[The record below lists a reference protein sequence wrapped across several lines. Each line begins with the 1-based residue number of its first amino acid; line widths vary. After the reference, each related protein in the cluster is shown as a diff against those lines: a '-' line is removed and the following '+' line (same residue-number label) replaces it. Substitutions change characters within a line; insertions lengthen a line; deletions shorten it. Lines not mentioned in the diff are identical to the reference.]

1 MAAGFYHFNF
11 SNFNLEQKK
20 GFRYFQ
26 NALTKFHIKKSQKN
40 FLSNCL
46 KEQVTPRTLR
56 FTARNPEGPFSTI
69 EKNIIEDRIGSCRQE
84 IEAAAK
90 TKRFAYNGLQFLFSP
105 FIKNKLVDFAH
116 DTSRFKIRAHERTL
130 ENKLNKLCEESMW
143 NKYSNLDSIV
153 NLSSKNLN
161 ANEKSVLGLGLSF
174 NLEPDATNVLDSI
187 VQVDKLI
194 RRGKY
199 DNQEGNY
206 IRGLIP
212 PMLLSYKKDKPV
224 LPDRFKKALKGL
236 QSDRSIKVLPADKG
250 GKTVIMD
257 LIDYENK
264 AFNLLSDSNTYVEL
278 KKDPTADVNSLIRKK
293 INSHLKSHPDFEEIK
308 KKLIRPNFSSPY
320 FYGLAKIHKPGI
332 PLRPVIST
340 VGAATRPL
348 AGWLAGILSKYV
360 GTFSSAHIRNNVD
373 FKNRLIEFQRENA
386 ISNTKML
393 SFDVKALFTNVPI
406 NTVLN
411 FIDRKIDEGCI
422 STPIPRNDFMSL
434 VKVCVENSSFQF
446 KHKFYKQKFGMA
458 MGSPLSPILA
468 NIFMEYF
475 ETELMENI
483 QNKPLMWVRYVD
495 DVWAI
500 MDKEA
505 DHLGLLNEINALSPT
520 IKFTCEMEKDGEL
533 PFLDCR
539 VKNSEGTYHFD
550 IYRKPTDAGMHLH
563 SFSNHQNQVKKSVLF
578 SLFLRAYR
586 ICDRNLLNNELS
598 KLYEIFKKLG
608 YSNQFIHKVHGD
620 VKRKHYARNSNQS
633 TNEPRQFPPNHI
645 VLPLNSYAET
655 YIKPVLKSRECSVH
669 FKASNTIKRKLVSNR
684 PKIDNMNEAPGVYM
698 IPCSVC
704 PQSYFGETGRSFKI
718 RLREHQSQV
727 TRNNDEKSAVAD
739 HCVQTGH
746 PADWRKSRLIYK
758 SFDWYERVIV
768 ESVVISETSS
778 RNYNRKDG
786 LRVIDRATR
795 NQILDALPKIKKELY
810 PNG

>member
-1 MAAGFYHFNF
+1 MAAGFHYFNF
-11 SNFNLEQKK
+11 SNFNLEQKR

-40 FLSNCL
+40 FLSKCL

-56 FTARNPEGPFSTI
+56 FTAKNPEGPFSNI
-69 EKNIIEDRIGSCRQE
+69 EKSIIEDRIGSCRQE
-84 IEAAAK
+84 IETAAK
-90 TKRFAYNGLQFLFSP
+90 MKRFAYNGLQFLFNT
-105 FIKNKLVDFAH
+105 FTKNKLVDFAH
-116 DTSRFKIRAHERTL
+116 ETSRSKIRAHEHTL
-130 ENKLNKLCEESMW
+130 EKKLNKLCNESMW
-143 NKYSNLDSIV
+143 NKYSNLDSVV

-161 ANEKSVLGLGLSF
+161 VNEKSVLGLGLSF
-174 NLEPDATNVLDSI
+174 NLEPDDANVLDSI

-199 DNQEGNY
+199 DNQEASY

-212 PMLLSYKKDKPV
+212 PMLLSYKKDEPL

-264 AFNLLSDSNTYVEL
+264 AFNLLSDTNTYVEL
-278 KKDPTADVNSLIRKK
+278 RKDPTEELNSLIRKK
-293 INSHLKSHPDFEEIK
+293 INSHLKSHPDFEELK
-308 KKLIRPNFSSPY
+308 KQLIRPNFSSPY
-320 FYGLAKIHKPGI
+320 FYGLPKIHKPEI

-340 VGAATRPL
+340 VGAATRPI
-348 AGWLAGILSKYV
+348 AGWIANILSKYV

-393 SFDVKALFTNVPI
+393 SFDVKALFTNVPTD
-406 NTVLN
+406 TVLH
-411 FIDRKIDEGCI
+411 FIERKITEGCI
-422 STPIPRNDFMSL
+422 STPIPKEDFMSL
-434 VKVCVENSSFQF
+434 VKVCVENTSFQF
-446 KHKFYKQKFGMA
+446 KHKFFKQKFGMA

-475 ETELMENI
+475 ETELMENV

-533 PFLDCR
+533 PFLDCLVR
-539 VKNSEGTYHFD
+539 NSEGMYHFD
-550 IYRKPTDAGMHLH
+550 IHRKPTDAGMHLH

-586 ICDRNLLNNELS
+586 ICDRDLLSNEIS

-608 YSNQFIHKVHGD
+608 YSHHFIKKVHGD
-620 VKRKHYARNSNQS
+620 VKRKHYIRNSNQS
-633 TNEPRQFPPNHI
+633 VNEQRQLAPNHI
-645 VLPLNSYAET
+645 VLPLNSYTEK
-655 YIKPVLKSRECSVH
+655 YVKPVLTSRECSVH

-684 PKIDNMNEAPGVYM
+684 PKIENLNEAPGVY
-698 IPCSVC
+698 IVPCSMC
-704 PQSYFGETGRSFKI
+704 SKSYIGETGRSFKV
-718 RLREHQSQV
+718 RLKEHQSHV
-727 TRNNDEKSAVAD
+727 KYGRDDKSAVAQHSHD
-739 HCVQTGH
+739 EGH
-746 PADWRKSRLIYK
+746 APSWRESRLLYK
-758 SFDWYERVIV
+758 AHDWYSRVIV
-768 ESVVISETSS
+768 ESVVISETS
-778 RNYNRKDG
+778 NYNRKEG
-786 LRVIDRATR
+786 ARVIDRATR
-795 NQILDALPKIKKELY
+795 NQIIEALPKIKRELY